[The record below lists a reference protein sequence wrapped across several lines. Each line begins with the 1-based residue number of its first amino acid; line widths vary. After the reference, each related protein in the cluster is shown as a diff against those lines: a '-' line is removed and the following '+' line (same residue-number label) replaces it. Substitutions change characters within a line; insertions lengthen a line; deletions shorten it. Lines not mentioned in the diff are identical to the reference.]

1 MYRNIH
7 HSTMEKVGNG
17 LIKHHRLKFNMQSHK
32 RIIAPGLILMMLAS
46 TLLSIAA
53 PVQAN
58 PAEEVS
64 VLHTEVNPANNKT
77 YHLLTASSW
86 EDAAFKARSLNG
98 YLTTIDDAD
107 ENTWVF
113 DTFASFDNQ
122 SRHLWIGLNDV
133 QDEGIYRWHDGTPF
147 LYRNWGVDQP
157 TGGDDSDYVH
167 IASTNMG
174 NIMPQTWNDLEN
186 NPEYFP
192 VYGVVEVGPGAD
204 FSLRFDGYGDHIVVD
219 HDEGLSTNGSL
230 SIEAT
235 IKANNLDGI
244 RFITMKGDYG
254 WGMYLSDGYIG
265 YASEYSLS
273 KHPLSNTSI
282 TEDSWYTIGV
292 SIIEGVGGEFTI
304 DGVPAGNISA
314 EDALIP
320 VGDFGSNDCFTS
332 GDSCDELYIA
342 RMGAGCDCYYFE
354 GIIDDVTIGHKVENG
369 AWIPKSHWAFSEGEG
384 DETGDLIEF
393 DNPDR
398 LGEIIGADWVMPDG
412 SIVAQAVELL
422 NDEYVMLEDIQ
433 QGDTLLFYA
442 DIDEYTIMADVYIW
456 GWSEDYYYDEWDYD
470 FEGSPFFNA
479 YVGYDRIPA
488 PWDYDE
494 ELTGYYG
501 SVWNSWTW
509 PEADI
514 IWFSIDVTED
524 IEEFEIQAY
533 WEVAEE
539 PPSLDE
545 MTELYLSLIHI

>member
-1 MYRNIH
+1 
-7 HSTMEKVGNG
+7 MEKVGNG
-17 LIKHHRLKFNMQSHK
+17 LIKHHQLKFNMQSHK
-32 RIIAPGLILMMLAS
+32 RLIAPGLILMMLAS

-58 PAEEVS
+58 PTEEVS

-204 FSLRFDGYGDHIVVD
+204 FSLRFDGYGDHIVID

-265 YASEYSLS
+265 YA
-273 KHPLSNTSI
+273 
-282 TEDSWYTIGV
+282 
-292 SIIEGVGGEFTI
+292 
-304 DGVPAGNISA
+304 
-314 EDALIP
+314 
-320 VGDFGSNDCFTS
+320 
-332 GDSCDELYIA
+332 
-342 RMGAGCDCYYFE
+342 
-354 GIIDDVTIGHKVENG
+354 
-369 AWIPKSHWAFSEGEG
+369 
-384 DETGDLIEF
+384 
-393 DNPDR
+393 
-398 LGEIIGADWVMPDG
+398 
-412 SIVAQAVELL
+412 
-422 NDEYVMLEDIQ
+422 
-433 QGDTLLFYA
+433 
-442 DIDEYTIMADVYIW
+442 
-456 GWSEDYYYDEWDYD
+456 
-470 FEGSPFFNA
+470 
-479 YVGYDRIPA
+479 
-488 PWDYDE
+488 
-494 ELTGYYG
+494 
-501 SVWNSWTW
+501 
-509 PEADI
+509 
-514 IWFSIDVTED
+514 
-524 IEEFEIQAY
+524 
-533 WEVAEE
+533 
-539 PPSLDE
+539 
-545 MTELYLSLIHI
+545 